1 MIDNTRL
8 LQPTIISTK
17 EELLSAL
24 KMGQLKTSKYNLLT
38 EAEKLYVE
46 LVCFGGYTGEQAI
59 RAIDPGVLNPK
70 AAANRMLANPD
81 VQETIEELTVAKDK
95 KFQAEI
101 QANRDLAMQKLM
113 FIMNTT
119 KDESLAVSCAKI
131 IMDKA
136 EAATKKT
143 VNKDDEP
150 VGQVS
155 FNIQVENM
163 YTHGSTPPKH
173 QEPVIIELTPEEI
186 DPTIKEVEDMKGQ
199 LIEQTNALKKKL
211 PKKVNPDTGLPYTL
225 MYEGVD
231 NYSDTPVDEDDT

>member
-8 LQPTIISTK
+8 LQPTILATK
-17 EELLSAL
+17 QELLSAL
-24 KMGQLKTSKYNLLT
+24 KTGQIKTTKYNVLT

-46 LVCFGGYTGEQAI
+46 LVCFGGYTGEQAV
-59 RAIDPGVLNPK
+59 RAIDPGILNPK

-81 VQETIEELTVAKDK
+81 VQECIEELTVAKDK

-143 VNKDDEP
+143 VNKEDEP

-155 FNIQVENM
+155 FNIQVENV
-163 YTHGSTPPKH
+163 YTHGATPPRSE
-173 QEPVIIELTPEEI
+173 EPVIIELTPEEI
-186 DPTIKEVEDMKGQ
+186 DPSIKEAKALKSKLTEETK
-199 LIEQTNALKKKL
+199 ALKKKL

-225 MYEGVD
+225 MYEGVNNYVD
-231 NYSDTPVDEDDT
+231 NQMPEETD